1 MTDQQIAI
9 ITGGSFGI
17 GRATTI
23 ALAKDGVKVT
33 IAARRAIEGEET
45 VQLVKEAG
53 SEGIFVK
60 TDVTREDDVKSL
72 VEKTVKV
79 YGRLDYAFNNA
90 GIEEMM
96 APFVE
101 QTSDAFD
108 QIMNVN
114 VKGEWLSM
122 KYEIPEMIRS
132 GGGRAIVN
140 MSSVAG
146 LMGFPQ
152 MPIYI
157 ASKHAVLGLTKS
169 AALEYAKSGIRINA
183 VAPGGVETD
192 MAKRVIERN
201 QQFLET
207 LISMHPIGRI
217 ADPEEIANAVVWL
230 FSDKASFVLGHTL
243 LIDGG
248 WSADSRCDRLNVKP
262 IYMHDSKNFC
272 TFIISFRIE

>member
-1 MTDQQIAI
+1 MTPDKVAI
-9 ITGGSFGI
+9 ITGGSSGI
-17 GRATTI
+17 GRATAV

-33 IAARRAIEGEET
+33 VAARRATEGEET
-45 VQLVKEAG
+45 VQLVKESG

-60 TDVTREDDVKSL
+60 TDVTKEDDVKSL

-96 APFVE
+96 TPFVE
-101 QTSDAFD
+101 QTSDTFD

-114 VKGEWLSM
+114 VKGVWLSM

-132 GGGRAIVN
+132 GGGAIVN
-140 MSSVAG
+140 NSSVAG

-192 MAKRVIERN
+192 MVERMVEDN
-201 QQFLET
+201 KQFLET
-207 LISMHPIGRI
+207 VKSMHPIGRI
-217 ADPEEIANAVVWL
+217 AKPEEIANAVVWL
-230 FSDKASFVLGHTL
+230 LSDKASFVLGHTL

-248 WSADSRCDRLNVKP
+248 MVSR
-262 IYMHDSKNFC
+262 
-272 TFIISFRIE
+272 